1 MSKDVV
7 PKGSHLDSIGNANAS
22 AMSWRTSF
30 FTMTGFAVVL
40 SVLLGVLW
48 FNQQVVLVPHE
59 LATLKGPVKV
69 SGTGRIEKSDP
80 EYMTA
85 MALSDL
91 SLILNWTPETVITQ
105 YQRFLNRATSELYAR
120 ENINL
125 MQEAE
130 KNRSNATT
138 QAFFPETTTVDL
150 AAGRVIVKGTLVRW
164 VGDKESMRVTAQY
177 QVTYRVNRGYLHV
190 SKLELTKQ

>member
-1 MSKDVV
+1 MANDAQS
-7 PKGSHLDSIGNANAS
+7 KGSHLDSIGNANAS
-22 AMSWRTSF
+22 ALSWRASF
-30 FTMTGFAVVL
+30 FTMTGFAAALALVI
-40 SVLLGVLW
+40 GVMW
-48 FNQQVVLVPHE
+48 FNQQVVLIPHE

-80 EYMTA
+80 EYVTA
-85 MALSDL
+85 MAISDL

-138 QAFFPETTTVDL
+138 QAFFPDSTTVDL
-150 AAGRVIVKGTLVRW
+150 ANSRVVVKGSLIRW
-164 VGDKESMRVTAQY
+164 VGDKESMRLTAQY
-177 QVTYRVNRGYLHV
+177 TVGYRVNRGYLHV